1 MLNARRQ
8 RGFLPRRRSERY
20 GETAD
25 APVRPVKKPSSRTFL
40 LHPQLDVPGDQNGGR
55 KEVELESAKNV
66 ALVDAAVI
74 EGDVEDPDG
83 QVLQVL
89 APVPQQTAFK
99 RSVHLGTVVILE
111 PVYLRRRR
119 RA

>member
-1 MLNARRQ
+1 MNRLEAVCGTTDISWDDEIRR
-8 RGFLPRRRSERY
+8 PRR
-20 GETAD
+20 GGKQHG
-25 APVRPVKKPSSRTFL
+25 PTFL
-40 LHPQLDVPGDQNGGR
+40 LHPQLDVLGDQNGGR

-74 EGDVEDPDG
+74 EGDVEDPNG

-89 APVPQQTAFK
+89 APAPQKTAFK
-99 RSVHLGTVVILE
+99 RSVHLGAVVILE